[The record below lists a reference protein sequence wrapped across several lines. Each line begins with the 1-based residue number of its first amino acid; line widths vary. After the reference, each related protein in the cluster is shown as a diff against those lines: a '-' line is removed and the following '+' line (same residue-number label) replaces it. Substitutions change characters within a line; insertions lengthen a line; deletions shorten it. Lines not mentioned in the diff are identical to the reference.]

1 MVNCWVEVMTAF
13 PLQRDRGGGAARN
26 RKFFAACVFRA
37 ILLFGGGAAALGA
50 SPRRVERPFLSD
62 ALERDYRGR
71 GKPGFSGNRAPGA
84 GSTLPDLLGPALH
97 FRAQPRV
104 FRARCAGPEAEL
116 FRLSDCKENLHAG
129 RLTKTQVPID

>member
-50 SPRRVERPFLSD
+50 SPRWVGRPFCSD

-71 GKPGFSGNRAPGA
+71 GKPGCSGNRARGA
-84 GSTLPDLLGPALH
+84 GSTLPDLFGPALQL
-97 FRAQPRV
+97 RAQPRV
-104 FRARCAGPEAEL
+104 FLARCAGPDAEL
-116 FRLSDCKENLHAG
+116 FRLSDRQVILHAG
-129 RLTKTQVPID
+129 RSPKW

>member
-50 SPRRVERPFLSD
+50 SPRWVGRPFCSD

-71 GKPGFSGNRAPGA
+71 GKPGCSGNRARGA
-84 GSTLPDLLGPALH
+84 GSNLLARFVPAIQIREH
-97 FRAQPRV
+97 PRA
-104 FRARCAGPEAEL
+104 FLARGA
-116 FRLSDCKENLHAG
+116 
-129 RLTKTQVPID
+129 